1 MTLYPLKFTPI
12 IKDYLWGGSRLKEVL
27 HKEVSTDTA
36 AESWEVSG
44 VDDNVSIVKEGS
56 LKGKDLRWLIQHF
69 KGDLLGHRVYKKFG
83 NDFPVLVKFI
93 DAERDLSVQLHP
105 NDELAKKRHNSFGK
119 TEMWYIMQAEADA
132 RLIIGFNKN
141 LTPEEFK
148 SRLKEGSLMQLL
160 NCEKVV
166 PGDTFYIHTG
176 RVHAIGSGI
185 LLAEIQQTSNITYR
199 IFDYNR
205 KDKDGNTRE
214 SHTELAM
221 EAIDY
226 SCEDDFRI
234 AYDQDPDRVNQMVD
248 CPYFITNYLH
258 ITRPLQMEV
267 SQRDSFHIYICT
279 EGEAVFVTSSGRY
292 PLSMG
297 ETLLVP
303 ACIGAFEIRGTEA
316 KFLEV
321 HL

>member
-27 HKEVSTDTA
+27 RKEVRTETA

-44 VDDNVSIVKEGS
+44 VDDNVSIVKEGP
-56 LKGKDLRWLIQHF
+56 LRGKDLRWLIQHYG
-69 KGDLLGHRVYKKFG
+69 GDLLGDRVYKRFG

-132 RLIIGFNKN
+132 RLIIGFNKTV
-141 LTPEEFK
+141 TPEEFK
-148 SRLKEGSLMQLL
+148 SSLKEGRLMELL
-160 NCEKVV
+160 NSEKVA
-166 PGDTFYIHTG
+166 PGDTFYIDTG

-185 LLAEIQQTSNITYR
+185 LLVEIQQTSNITYR
-199 IFDYNR
+199 IYDYNR

-214 SHTELAM
+214 LHTDLAM
-221 EAIDY
+221 DAIDY
-226 SCEDDFRI
+226 ACKDDFRI
-234 AYDQDPDRVNQMVD
+234 VYDQDLNTVNQMVD

-258 ITRPLQMEV
+258 VTQPLQMKV
-267 SQRDSFHIYICT
+267 SDRDSFHIYICT
-279 EGEAVFVTSSGRY
+279 EGEAVFVTSQESY
-292 PLSMG
+292 PLNMG
-297 ETLLVP
+297 ETLLMP
-303 ACIGAFEIRGTEA
+303 ACIGEFKIEGTEA